1 MSELREIRKTRG
13 LTLEAVGYLAG
24 VDAATISRLENGQVR
39 PKPETVVSIAR
50 ALGVSVSRI
59 APKQEAVR

>member
-1 MSELREIRKTRG
+1 MSELREIRKQRG
-13 LTLEAVGYLAG
+13 LTLEAVGYLAS
-24 VDAATISRLENGQVR
+24 VDAATVSRIENGHVQ

-50 ALGVSVSRI
+50 ALGVSVHRI